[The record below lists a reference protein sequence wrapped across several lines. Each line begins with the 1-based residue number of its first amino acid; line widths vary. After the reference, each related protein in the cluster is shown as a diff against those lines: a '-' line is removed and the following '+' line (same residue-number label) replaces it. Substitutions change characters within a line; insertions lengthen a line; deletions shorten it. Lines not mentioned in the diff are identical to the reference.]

1 MKKAELC
8 ALFER
13 FGLHPSRKLGQNFL
27 VDVNLLEAMVRSAAP
42 ASGERILEIGPGAG
56 TMTEKLLESGCEL
69 TAVEID
75 HRLVSWLQER
85 FAGKSNFTLLEGDAC
100 KLDYQQIFGT
110 APYRCI
116 ANLPYSCGSVFLA
129 NISEQPNPPREMFI
143 LLQKE
148 MGDRLIAGP
157 GTKDYGVLSV
167 RLGCRYQISMLRS
180 ISPKVFFPEPEVVS
194 AFLRLTLKTNLPE
207 TRIIQLASRLAG
219 CAFSQRRKKAG
230 KLLQSLYPAAAITA
244 AFAGL
249 GLSQEVRAENLSP
262 DQYLA
267 LAEILLRE
275 ACILPGK
282 PD

>member
-13 FGLHPSRKLGQNFL
+13 LGLHPSRKLGQNFL
-27 VDVNLLEAMVRSAAP
+27 VDVNLLEAMVRDAAP
-42 ASGERILEIGPGAG
+42 AAGERILEIGPGAG
-56 TMTEKLLESGCEL
+56 TMTEKLLLSGCEL

-75 HRLVSWLQER
+75 HRLVSWLRER

-100 KLDYQQIFGT
+100 KLDYQQIYAST
-110 APYRCI
+110 PYRCI

-129 NISEQPNPPREMFI
+129 RISEQPNPPREMFV

-148 MGDRLIAGP
+148 MGDRLIAVP

-167 RLGCRYQISMLRS
+167 RLAFRYQISMLRT

-194 AFLRLTLKTNLPE
+194 AFLKLSLKKDLPE
-207 TRIIQLASRLAG
+207 TRAMQLASRLAG
-219 CAFSQRRKKAG
+219 CAFSQRRKKAA
-230 KLLQSLYPAAAITA
+230 KLLQSLFPAAAIQG

-249 GLSQEVRAENLSP
+249 GLSLEVRAENLSA
-262 DQYLA
+262 DHYLA
-267 LAEILLRE
+267 LAELLLRE
-275 ACILPGK
+275 ACI
-282 PD
+282 